1 MMPKID
7 FFISPAYCVPPI
19 STILRVKLTMTK
31 TSELVPSRLGSA
43 RKPGALTMVNSGL
56 CAFSSSAVGRMKSC
70 RTKRLCQAYSLMN
83 WMGSW

>member
-7 FFISPAYCVPPI
+7 FFISPAYCVPPM
-19 STILRVKLTMTK
+19 STIFLVKFTMTK

-56 CAFSSSAVGRMKSC
+56 WLFSSSAVGRMKSW
-70 RTKRLCQAYSLMN
+70 RTNRLCQAYSLMT
-83 WMGSW
+83 WIGSR